1 MTPTRYA
8 LVVDDHPLVGQGI
21 AEFLKTHTLLEDA
34 HVARHAVEMHAI
46 MAQHGTPAVVLV
58 DFWLAGGSTA
68 DALIVQLRSHSSAM
82 PIIAISGDDQ
92 PAIALKARSS
102 GAQGFVHKRHP
113 PEVFAQAVTAV
124 LSGLSWFDNPGMH
137 DGMAPHRTAVQVRCS
152 ELGLTHRQ
160 GQILLMLVDGK
171 PNKQIASAL
180 TITESTVKEHIS
192 AILAKLAVTNRIQ
205 AITKLQ
211 GMQIVVD

>member
-1 MTPTRYA
+1 MSLARYA

-21 AEFLKTHTLLEDA
+21 AEFLKTHTLLDGA
-34 HVARHAVEMHAI
+34 QVARHAVEMHAI
-46 MAQHGTPAVVLV
+46 MAQHGTPAVVLI
-58 DFWLAGGSTA
+58 DFWLTGGSTA
-68 DALIVQLRSHSSAM
+68 EALIAQLRGHSSTM
-82 PIIAISGDDQ
+82 PILAISGDEQ

-124 LSGLSWFDNPGMH
+124 LSGLSWFDNPSVD
-137 DGMAPHRTAVQVRCS
+137 DGPALPRMAMQVRCS

-160 GQILLMLVDGK
+160 GQILLMLMEGK
-171 PNKQIASAL
+171 PNKHIAKSL
-180 TITESTVKEHIS
+180 VITESTVKEHIT
-192 AILAKLAVTNRIQ
+192 AILTKLAVANRVQ

-211 GMQIVVD
+211 GMQIVLD